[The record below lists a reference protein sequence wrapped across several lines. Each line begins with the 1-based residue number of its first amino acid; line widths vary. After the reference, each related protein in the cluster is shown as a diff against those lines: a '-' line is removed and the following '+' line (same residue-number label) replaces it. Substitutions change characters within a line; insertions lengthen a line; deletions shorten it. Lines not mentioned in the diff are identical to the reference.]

1 MFIEIEIPKGVEIE
15 VDGKTVTV
23 AGPKGVLSKNF
34 SNPSYNRLIT
44 IEKTDK
50 VLISTPSEKRKMKAV
65 VGTINAHIKNMILGV
80 TDGFKYTMKVLYSH
94 FPITVDV
101 KGSELHVR
109 NFLGEKGARIAK
121 IKGKTDIK
129 IDKDEIILSGIDIEN
144 IGQTV
149 QRIEQKCRISNRDRR
164 VFQDGIFLVSRHLQ
178 SGKPL

>member
-1 MFIEIEIPKGVEIE
+1 MFIKIEIPKGVEIK
-15 VDGKTVTV
+15 VDGKIVTVT
-23 AGPKGVLSKNF
+23 GPKGTLSRNF

-44 IEKTDK
+44 IEKADK

-80 TDGFKYTMKVLYSH
+80 TDGFRYTMKVLYAH

-101 KGSELHVR
+101 KGSEVHVR

-121 IKGKTDIK
+121 IAGKTDVRV
-129 IDKDEIILSGIDIEN
+129 DKDEITLSGNDIEN

-149 QRIEQKCRISNRDRR
+149 QRLEQACRISNRDRR
-164 VFQDGIFLVSRHLQ
+164 IFHDGIFLVGRYLGT
-178 SGKPL
+178 GKKI